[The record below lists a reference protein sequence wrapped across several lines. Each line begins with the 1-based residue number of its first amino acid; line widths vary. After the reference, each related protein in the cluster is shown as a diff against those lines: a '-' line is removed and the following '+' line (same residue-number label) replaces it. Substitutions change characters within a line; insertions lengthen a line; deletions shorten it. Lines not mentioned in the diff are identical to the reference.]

1 MRLAALHD
9 WVDRQLAV
17 SAERWWLRTA
27 AFASVIAVAFAVERD
42 IGGVSSWFIVV
53 VGLIGMASVL
63 GPDSQMSSLVI
74 LIVVWRWMA
83 TVDDPISWPVIV
95 VAIGLHVY
103 HSTLALLAAVP
114 DSATIPHSVIAR
126 WMMRSAYA
134 VGAGAA
140 TWLLTIVLDGRS
152 FGGSAFLTAAS
163 LAIVAAGGV
172 TLIGAVLQREPDP
185 STGPSSDRQGPSRPT

>member
-1 MRLAALHD
+1 MLLAGLHD

-17 SAERWWLRTA
+17 SAERWWLRA
-27 AFASVIAVAFAVERD
+27 AAYASVIAVALAVERD
-42 IGGVSSWFIVV
+42 IGGVSSWFVAV
-53 VGLIGMASVL
+53 VGVIGLASVL

-114 DSATIPHSVIAR
+114 ESAPIPHSVIAR
-126 WMMRSAYA
+126 WIRRSAYA
-134 VGAGAA
+134 VGAAAA

-172 TLIGAVLQREPDP
+172 TLIGAVLQRDPNP
-185 STGPSSDRQGPSRPT
+185 STASSSDRPGTSRSS